1 MISPVDPYL
10 EAFAKAGADIITVHV
25 EAGPHTHRTLQKIRD
40 LGKQV
45 GVTLNPGTPIA
56 SLESVIGMVDVVL
69 VMSVNPGFGGQ
80 AFIPEAV
87 ERVKAIRQLARKRP
101 IRVEVDGGVTPDNAG
116 MLTAAGADTP
126 WSPAPAVSGAP
137 RRLPRQHRRPP
148 HRRRTGPD
156 IRDDL
161 HRHDPG
167 LPIAPAAVALITGA
181 SSGLGAR
188 MARVLAAS
196 GAKVA
201 LAARRTDRLQALAE
215 EIKVAGGR
223 AHAVAMDVT
232 DEASVIAGFDG
243 AEAALGPVD
252 TVFAN
257 AGMNN
262 RALAAEITVEAWDE
276 MMAINVRGVFLTAR
290 EGARRM
296 MAAGSRETGR
306 GRIIL
311 ISSIGALKV
320 LPGLTAYC
328 TSKAAVLMMGKS
340 LAREWANRGINV
352 NTICPGY
359 VLTELNADWFGEEGG
374 KKQIAGFPR
383 RRLMDE
389 EDLDAMALY
398 LASDASRAI
407 TGSVFTLDD
416 GQTL

>member
-1 MISPVDPYL
+1 MTQS
-10 EAFAKAGADIITVHV
+10 F
-25 EAGPHTHRTLQKIRD
+25 D
-40 LGKQV
+40 L
-45 GVTLNPGTPIA
+45 
-56 SLESVIGMVDVVL
+56 
-69 VMSVNPGFGGQ
+69 
-80 AFIPEAV
+80 
-87 ERVKAIRQLARKRP
+87 
-101 IRVEVDGGVTPDNAG
+101 
-116 MLTAAGADTP
+116 
-126 WSPAPAVSGAP
+126 SGRA
-137 RRLPRQHRRPP
+137 
-148 HRRRTGPD
+148 
-156 IRDDL
+156 
-161 HRHDPG
+161 
-167 LPIAPAAVALITGA
+167 ALITGA

-188 MARVLAAS
+188 MARVLAAN

-201 LAARRTDRLQALAE
+201 LAARRTDRLEGLAR
-215 EIKVAGGR
+215 EIAAAGGQ
-223 AHAVAMDVT
+223 AAPVAMDVT
-232 DEASVIAGFDG
+232 DEASVIAGFDA
-243 AEAALGPVD
+243 AEKALGPID

-262 RALAAEITVEAWDE
+262 RALATDITVEAWDE

-290 EGARRM
+290 EGAKRM

-306 GRIIL
+306 GRIVL

-340 LAREWANRGINV
+340 MAREWANRGINV

-374 KKQIAGFPR
+374 KKQVAGFPR
-383 RRLMDE
+383 RRLMVE